1 MLCSCCSLL
10 FVSEILRVCVWQ
22 GKQGIAV
29 FAGRIIFPF
38 VVVRLQIVCYSV
50 LCASL
55 PRKSRGPS
63 PLIRHD
69 CRPQSTKRGPQT
81 DRNVEKEGRGTRMM
95 GPIRGADYGGKK
107 RTINILLN
115 TSIDLH
121 TFLQPQ
127 QHGGTDER
135 ADTAVSAAYR
145 VASSFGNFGD
155 WFGRLVGWLVAIK
168 NAVELFLNS
177 GMEGM

>member
-1 MLCSCCSLL
+1 M
-10 FVSEILRVCVWQ
+10 F
-22 GKQGIAV
+22 GG
-29 FAGRIIFPF
+29 
-38 VVVRLQIVCYSV
+38 
-50 LCASL
+50 
-55 PRKSRGPS
+55 SREE
-63 PLIRHD
+63 
-69 CRPQSTKRGPQT
+69 
-81 DRNVEKEGRGTRMM
+81 EKDEDEDDDGALATAA
-95 GPIRGADYGGKK
+95 IRGDDYGGKK

-155 WFGRLVGWLVAIK
+155 WFGWLVGWLVGG
-168 NAVELFLNS
+168 N
-177 GMEGM
+177 